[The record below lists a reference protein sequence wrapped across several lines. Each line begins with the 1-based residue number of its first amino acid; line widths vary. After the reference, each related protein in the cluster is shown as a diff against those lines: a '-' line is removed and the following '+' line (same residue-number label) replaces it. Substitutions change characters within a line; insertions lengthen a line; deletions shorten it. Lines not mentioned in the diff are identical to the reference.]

1 MIQDS
6 LNQML
11 LIGAAGARTSAGY
24 QRAAKIRG
32 LNKDIKHIDKNIG
45 AIEGSL
51 DKKETELGFGA
62 DTGTGAQISQGMKD
76 EAYKKTVEKL
86 GIDDPKAIK
95 EELQKQLFEL
105 DPTKKNLEKIKGKS
119 IEEASEE
126 VFDEELQREADD
138 VQEQL
143 RQEEERE
150 YIKSARKR
158 EAEKMARQGVTMAY
172 LKDRI
177 ESLGLQKSALATRRQ
192 ILDKSGVTMDRV
204 LRNQYDFTNT
214 KGGKK

>member
-11 LIGAAGARTSAGY
+11 LIGAAGARISASY
-24 QRAAKIRG
+24 QKAAQIRG
-32 LNKDIKHIDKNIG
+32 LNKDIKHINKNIS

-51 DKKETELGFGA
+51 DKRETEPGFGELPEFA
-62 DTGTGAQISQGMKD
+62 LREMKD
-76 EAYKKTVEKL
+76 EAYKRTVEKL

-105 DPTKKNLEKIKGKS
+105 EPTKKNLEKIKGKS
-119 IEEASEE
+119 VEEAYKE
-126 VFDEELQREADD
+126 VFDEESQREADE

-143 RQEEERE
+143 PKEEDQE
-150 YIKSARKR
+150 YFKSARKR

>member
-32 LNKDIKHIDKNIG
+32 LNKDIKHINKNIS

-51 DKKETELGFGA
+51 DKRETELGFGEIPEL
-62 DTGTGAQISQGMKD
+62 TKRMKD
-76 EAYKKTVEKL
+76 EAYKKMVDKL

-105 DPTKKNLEKIKGKS
+105 EPTKKNLEKIKGKS
-119 IEEASEE
+119 VERASEE
-126 VFDEELQREADD
+126 VFDEELQREADEA
-138 VQEQL
+138 QEQL
-143 RQEEERE
+143 RKEEDQE
-150 YIKSARKR
+150 YFKSARKR

-192 ILDKSGVTMDRV
+192 ILDKSGVTMDRI

>member
-24 QRAAKIRG
+24 QKAAQIRG
-32 LNKDIKHIDKNIG
+32 LNKDIKHINKNIS

-51 DKKETELGFGA
+51 DKKETELGFGK
-62 DTGTGAQISQGMKD
+62 DPELEKRMKD

-86 GIDDPKAIK
+86 GINDPKAIK

-105 DPTKKNLEKIKGKS
+105 EPTKKNLEKIKGKS
-119 IEEASEE
+119 VEEASEE
-126 VFDEELQREADD
+126 VFDEELQREADE

-143 RQEEERE
+143 RKEEDQE
-150 YIKSARKR
+150 YFKSARKR

>member
-24 QRAAKIRG
+24 QKAAQIRG
-32 LNKDIKHIDKNIG
+32 LNKDIKHINKNIS

-51 DKKETELGFGA
+51 DKRETELGFGEFPEL
-62 DTGTGAQISQGMKD
+62 TVMKD
-76 EAYKKTVEKL
+76 EAYKRTIEKL

-105 DPTKKNLEKIKGKS
+105 EPTKKNLEKIKRKS
-119 IEEASEE
+119 VEETSEE
-126 VFDEELQREADD
+126 VFDEELQREADE

-143 RQEEERE
+143 RKEEDQE
-150 YIKSARKR
+150 YFKSARKR

>member
-24 QRAAKIRG
+24 QKAAQIRG
-32 LNKDIKHIDKNIG
+32 LNKDIKHVDKNIS

-51 DKKETELGFGA
+51 DKKEIGIVFDA
-62 DTGTGAQISQGMKD
+62 DTESGAQFLKGMKD

-105 DPTKKNLEKIKGKS
+105 EPTKKNLEKIKGKS
-119 IEEASEE
+119 VEEASEE
-126 VFDEELQREADD
+126 LFDKELQREADEA
-138 VQEQL
+138 QEQL
-143 RQEEERE
+143 REEEDQE
-150 YIKSARKR
+150 YFKSARKR